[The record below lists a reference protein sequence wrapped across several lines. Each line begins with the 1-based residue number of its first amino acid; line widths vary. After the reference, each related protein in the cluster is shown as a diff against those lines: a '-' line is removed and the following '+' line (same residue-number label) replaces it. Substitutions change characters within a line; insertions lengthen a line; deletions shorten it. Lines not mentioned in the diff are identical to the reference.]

1 MNGQEK
7 ITYSENGLIRAIEP
21 FDFNKSLNFLEDF
34 GSTEENRL
42 FTKVPSPKR
51 SLSTGKP

>member
-34 GSTEENRL
+34 GSTEGEQIMVIRYFL
-42 FTKVPSPKR
+42 PLT
-51 SLSTGKP
+51 LS